1 MQNKIMFS
9 NGYGVNIVGELSSAT
24 GEYSVEVSMINR
36 RGNLVYD
43 SSIMSDLFVQCTH
56 YELPDMLIKIMNLE
70 PQEG

>member
-1 MQNKIMFS
+1 MQKRVMFC
-9 NGYGVNIVGELSSAT
+9 NGYGVNIVGELSSPT

-43 SSIMSDLFVQCTH
+43 SSVMSDLFVQCSH
-56 YELPDMLIKIMNLE
+56 YELPDLLIKIMNLK